1 MIKFGFLSKMSW
13 LVTSNALEQSESVQ
27 IHCSSIYYKLSQGRN
42 LNRDGNPEIQ
52 TSLALV

>member
-1 MIKFGFLSKMSW
+1 MIKFGFFSKMSW
-13 LVTSNALEQSESVQ
+13 LITSNALEQSESVQ
-27 IHCSSIYYKLSQGRN
+27 IHCSFIFYKLSQERN

>member
-1 MIKFGFLSKMSW
+1 MIKFGFFSKMSW
-13 LVTSNALEQSESVQ
+13 LITSNALEQSESVK
-27 IHCSSIYYKLSQGRN
+27 IHCSFIFYKLSQERN